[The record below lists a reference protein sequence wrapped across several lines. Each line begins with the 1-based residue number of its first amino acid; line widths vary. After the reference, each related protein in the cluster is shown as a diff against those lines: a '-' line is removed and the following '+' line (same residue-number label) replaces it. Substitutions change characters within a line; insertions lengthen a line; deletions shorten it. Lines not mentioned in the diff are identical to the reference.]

1 MNEDAVRGIPWTM
14 MTFAV
19 IRWSAPRPR
28 SCSPASSHRRT
39 SVSSRSRRWGSGSWS
54 IFNGN
59 WLGATLIVRDD
70 LDDRAR
76 GTVLTLLMLSG
87 FVLAAALAAVAPLAA
102 LAFDEPRL
110 KGILFVFA
118 ALLLFSGINWFYEMV
133 VRRELLFRRRFI
145 VQAART
151 VTFSAVALTLGFLGA
166 GVWSLVV
173 AQIFSLLVNTIGLMI
188 ASPYRVRMAFDR
200 SRAVQIVRTSRGF
213 LGQELA
219 EFFQQ
224 NADYLSV
231 GQILGATQLGYYS
244 MAYRQ
249 AELPYHVIADP
260 VGTVTFPAFA
270 RMRQEG
276 KDVGPAYL
284 TALRLVCLLTCPL
297 GIIMSAAAAPFVAVL
312 FGPHW
317 LPMIPTLT
325 VLGLWAIARPIQVTI
340 GRLLNSLDKAW
351 LYGRISTVGLIPLA
365 IATIAA
371 ASLGGIAA
379 VGAVLLAYMT
389 ILAVLLVRVVA
400 RHAGVPIRAQWSVLW
415 PLLLASAIAWV
426 ATVQPPMLWT
436 TPRRSCGSAQ
446 RRRLPAD
453 LLRRACRG
461 RSGCALHGRSEGPPA
476 PPGAPRRRDRAVRR
490 A

>member
-19 IRWSAPRPR
+19 MKVVGAATTIVLARLLAP
-28 SCSPASSHRRT
+28 SDFGLFAMAT
-39 SVSSRSRRWGSGSWS
+39 LGIALLS

-59 WLGATLIVRDD
+59 WLGATLIVRSD

-76 GTVLTLLMLSG
+76 GTVLTMLMLSG
-87 FVLAAALAAVAPLAA
+87 FVLAAALAAASPLCA
-102 LAFDEPRL
+102 LAFGEPRL
-110 KGILFVFA
+110 EGILLVFA

-133 VRRELLFRRRFI
+133 VRRELLFRRRFV

-151 VTFSAVALTLGFLGA
+151 VTFSGVALTFGFLGA
-166 GVWSLVV
+166 GVWSLVA
-173 AQIFSLLVNTIGLMI
+173 AQIVSLLVNTVGLMI

-200 SRAVQIVRTSRGF
+200 SRALEIMRSSRGF

-249 AELPYHVIADP
+249 AELPYHAIADP

-270 RMRQEG
+270 RMRHEA

-297 GIIMSAAAAPFVAVL
+297 GIIMSAGAAPFVVVL

-317 LPMIPTLT
+317 LPMIAPLT
-325 VLGLWAIARPIQVTI
+325 VLGLWAIARPLQVTI
-340 GRLLNSLDKAW
+340 GRLLNSLEKAW
-351 LYGRISTVGLIPLA
+351 LYGRISTIGLVPLG
-365 IATIAA
+365 IAAATA
-371 ASLGGIAA
+371 ASLGGITA

-389 ILAVLLVRVVA
+389 ILTVLLVRVVA
-400 RHAGVPIRAQWSVLW
+400 RHAGVPVRAQWGVLW
-415 PLLLASAIAWV
+415 PMLLASAISWV
-426 ATVQPPMLWT
+426 ATRATADAIHDAAPVVWLGASVAACLLTYCAALAVADRDVLSLALRQA
-436 TPRRSCGSAQ
+436 RRI
-446 RRRLPAD
+446 LPA
-453 LLRRACRG
+453 RRV
-461 RSGCALHGRSEGPPA
+461 
-476 PPGAPRRRDRAVRR
+476 AVT
-490 A
+490 AQ